1 MGDNFIP
8 RHEAIGVVFTVLD
21 AGQARLPARR
31 IDVAPGVASRL
42 QQAVTSP
49 AQRGYARKRLRGNS
63 NWKNARVFS

>member
-1 MGDNFIP
+1 
-8 RHEAIGVVFTVLD
+8 
-21 AGQARLPARR
+21 LPARR